1 MPIVAIGTCIL
12 IGWVVKPN
20 VIIDEVTKN
29 GERFGRKG
37 LYKVMITVI
46 APILLAIL
54 FLGSLGII
62 RLN

>member
-12 IGWVVKPN
+12 IGWVLKPQ

-37 LYKVMITVI
+37 LFVVMIRFI
-46 APILLAIL
+46 APVLLAVL
-54 FLGSLGII
+54 LLMALGVL
-62 RLN
+62 